1 MSFDRVPREE
11 RQRRALFE
19 SDVQV
24 PYTHHETTIHEDK
37 HSTLIREY
45 ESLEQLY
52 HAEYDMRKAAEIELE
67 ALRELITRIFRD
79 KVEVKSTV
87 TPVRALNDEN
97 ELEQLKEQ
105 IFPLLRI
112 LEPASSSRIPSVDE
126 VIGKIKELQAQLQEL
141 KQAERM
147 ER

>member
-1 MSFDRVPREE
+1 MRE
-11 RQRRALFE
+11 
-19 SDVQV
+19 
-24 PYTHHETTIHEDK
+24 
-37 HSTLIREY
+37 
-45 ESLEQLY
+45 
-52 HAEYDMRKAAEIELE
+52 AAEIELE